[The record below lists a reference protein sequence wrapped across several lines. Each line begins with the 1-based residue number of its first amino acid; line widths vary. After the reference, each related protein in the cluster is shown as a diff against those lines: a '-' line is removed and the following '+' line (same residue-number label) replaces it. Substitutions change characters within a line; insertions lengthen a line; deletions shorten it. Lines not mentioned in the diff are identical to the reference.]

1 VERAAAPRAVAPRAK
16 AKAGAARAGAA
27 VKARVGAAGWK
38 AAV

>member
-1 VERAAAPRAVAPRAK
+1 MERAAAPRAVAPRAK